1 MIRCAGRV
9 IVLGVAA
16 RARQIAFGHARS
28 PQLLEGI
35 VNPMT
40 MGLIVLACVFGGT
53 LFGLYLSTKVA
64 AHHLSED
71 SKDVMKLALGIIGTL
86 AALVLGLLLASAKS
100 SFDAK
105 TNGIDQISA
114 DLLLLDRAL
123 ARYGPETRDA
133 RDLLRNSVAAAIQR
147 VWPEEKLQVAK
158 LETID
163 TEAGLEALEG
173 RVRDL
178 SPRTDAQRGLQS
190 RALSI
195 ISEIAQTRVLNLERI
210 KTPIPIPFLIV
221 LVWWFTIIFAC
232 LSLIAPRNALVM
244 AIMFAC
250 ALSVSAAIVLILELD
265 SPYQGVIR
273 LSSAPLRNAL
283 AHIGQ

>member
-1 MIRCAGRV
+1 MAI
-9 IVLGVAA
+9 
-16 RARQIAFGHARS
+16 
-28 PQLLEGI
+28 
-35 VNPMT
+35 
-40 MGLIVLACVFGGT
+40 GLTVFACVFGGT
-53 LFGLYLSTKVA
+53 LFGMYMGKKVA
-64 AHHLSED
+64 AHHLSAD
-71 SKDVMKLALGIIGTL
+71 SKEVMKMALGIIGTL

-105 TNGIDQISA
+105 GNGINQISA
-114 DLLLLDRAL
+114 DLILLDRAL

-133 RDLLRNSVAAAIQR
+133 RDLLRNALAADIHQ
-147 VWPEEKLQVAK
+147 VWPEEKLQMAK
-158 LETID
+158 LD
-163 TEAGLEALEG
+163 TSEARAGLEAVEG
-173 RVRDL
+173 RVQDL

-195 ISEIAQTRVLNLERI
+195 IGEIGQERVLNLERI
-210 KTPIPIPFLIV
+210 KTTIPIPFLIV

-232 LSLIAPRNALVM
+232 LSLFAPRNALVVV
-244 AIMFAC
+244 IMFAC

-265 SPYQGVIR
+265 SPYEGVIR

>member
-1 MIRCAGRV
+1 
-9 IVLGVAA
+9 
-16 RARQIAFGHARS
+16 
-28 PQLLEGI
+28 
-35 VNPMT
+35 MT
-40 MGLIVLACVFGGT
+40 IMGLIVFACVFGGA
-53 LFGLYLSTKVA
+53 LSGLYLSRKIGA
-64 AHHLSED
+64 RHLSAD
-71 SKDVMKLALGIIGTL
+71 SKDVMKMALGIIGTL

-105 TNGIDQISA
+105 GNGINQISA
-114 DLLLLDRAL
+114 DLVLLDRAL

-133 RDLLRNSVAAAIQR
+133 RDLLRNTVAAVLQR
-147 VWPEEKLQVAK
+147 VWPEEELQVAK
-158 LETID
+158 LD
-163 TEAGLEALEG
+163 TSDEAAGLEAFEG
-173 RVRDL
+173 RVRNL

-195 ISEIAQTRVLNLERI
+195 ISEIARERVLLLERH
-210 KTPIPIPFLIV
+210 KTTIPIPFLIV

-232 LSLIAPRNALVM
+232 LSLFAPRNALVM

-250 ALSVSAAIVLILELD
+250 AVSVSAAIVLLLELD

-283 AHIGQ
+283 ANIGQ

>member
-1 MIRCAGRV
+1 MVRCAVRV
-9 IVLGVAA
+9 IVLAVDA
-16 RARQIAFGHARS
+16 RGRQIALGHARG
-28 PQLLEGI
+28 PQFREGI
-35 VNPMT
+35 VSPMT
-40 MGLIVLACVFGGT
+40 IGLMVFACVFGGT
-53 LFGLYLSTKVA
+53 LFGMYLSRKIA
-64 AHHLSED
+64 ARHLSSD
-71 SKDVMKLALGIIGTL
+71 SKDVMKIALGVIGTL

-105 TNGIDQISA
+105 SNGINQISA
-114 DLLLLDRAL
+114 DLVLLDRAL

-133 RDLLRNSVAAAIQR
+133 RDLLRNALAVDIQQ

-158 LETID
+158 LDASDATV
-163 TEAGLEALEG
+163 GLEALEG
-173 RVRDL
+173 RVRGL

-195 ISEIAQTRVLNLERI
+195 ISDIARERALILERTKI
-210 KTPIPIPFLIV
+210 TIPVPFLIV

-232 LSLIAPRNALVM
+232 LSLFAPRNALLM

-250 ALSVSAAIVLILELD
+250 ALSVSAAIVLTLELD
-265 SPYQGVIR
+265 SPYEGVIR

-283 AHIGQ
+283 ANMGR